1 MKDLHSHLLPGIDDG
16 SKSFEESI
24 KILKKA
30 SIEGV
35 TDIVLTPHYIEDTKY
50 NCNNKNKK
58 ELFAES
64 DF

>member
-50 NCNNKNKK
+50 NCC
-58 ELFAES
+58 LLYTS
-64 DF
+64 PSPRD